1 MKEKWLKTFYQRLLK
16 IFYMELG
23 NIYTASGKAIIYR
36 SKIRISPDA
45 TVEGG
50 LRALVGLDQS
60 EVVAQEDLVLALLAK
75 VNTMGPDLARVILR
89 RKLQG
94 G

>member
-1 MKEKWLKTFYQRLLK
+1 
-16 IFYMELG
+16 MELG

-60 EVVAQEDLVLALLAK
+60 EVVAQEDLVFALLAK

>member
-1 MKEKWLKTFYQRLLK
+1 
-16 IFYMELG
+16 MELG
-23 NIYTASGKAIIYR
+23 NIYKASGKAIIYR
-36 SKIRISPDA
+36 SKIRVSPDA

-50 LRALVGLDQS
+50 LRALMGLDQG
-60 EVVAQEDLVLALLAK
+60 EVVAKEDLVLTLLAK